1 MLLQTRKKSMCE
13 INQTKRKK
21 EKEKMNKKKHRRKTE
36 YEKNTQ
42 KKNLLMLSFWQ
53 TSKML
58 Q

>member
-1 MLLQTRKKSMCE
+1 
-13 INQTKRKK
+13 
-21 EKEKMNKKKHRRKTE
+21 MNKKKHRRKTE